1 MEVSGEVADL
11 VVKEGIQV
19 TEAAAKLAGKGIINA
34 TALLV
39 ALAKDSHKVV
49 GKTNIQRL
57 AREDGEAVILP
68 LKTSDLK
75 SFDKLAKQYGLLY
88 AAVKKKNVDTG
99 VIDIIST
106 VNYSPQLNLV
116 FDAMGYARPQ
126 QTKDEQSAKK
136 AKSRAP
142 QEIFSTGRGNG
153 STPSQTITTS
163 DKPSVRTR
171 LEALRAAS
179 EQTKSTPVRIPDKT
193 R

>member
-19 TEAAAKLAGKGIINA
+19 TEAAAKLAGKGVINA
-34 TALLV
+34 AALIV

-49 GKTNIQRL
+49 GKTNINRL
-57 AREDGEAVILP
+57 AKEDGEAVILP
-68 LKTSDLK
+68 LKSSDLK
-75 SFDKLAKQYGLLY
+75 GFDKLAKQYGILY
-88 AAVKKKNVDTG
+88 VAVKKRGEDTG

-106 VNYSPQLNLV
+106 TSYSPQLNLA
-116 FDAMGYARPQ
+116 FEAMGYARPQ
-126 QTKDEQSAKK
+126 QAKEDPAAKK
-136 AKSRAP
+136 AKSRVP
-142 QEIFSTGRGNG
+142 QERSSTGRGNG
-153 STPSQTITTS
+153 SIPSQTITTS
-163 DKPSVRTR
+163 DKPSVKSR

>member
-34 TALLV
+34 TALLL
-39 ALAKDSHKVV
+39 ALAKDSHRVV

-57 AREDGEAVILP
+57 AKEDGEAVILP

-75 SFDKLAKQYGLLY
+75 TFDKLAKQYGILY
-88 AAVKKKNVDTG
+88 AAVKKKGVNTG

-116 FDAMGYARPQ
+116 FEAMGYARPQ
-126 QTKDEQSAKK
+126 QTKEESSAKK

-142 QEIFSTGRGNG
+142 QEISSTGRGNG

-179 EQTKSTPVRIPDKT
+179 EQTKSTPVRTPDKT

>member
-34 TALLV
+34 TALLL

-57 AREDGEAVILP
+57 AKEDGEAVILP

-75 SFDKLAKQYGLLY
+75 PFDKLAKQYGILY
-88 AAVKKKNVDTG
+88 AAVKKKGVDTG
-99 VIDIIST
+99 IIDIIST

-116 FDAMGYARPQ
+116 FESIGYARPQ
-126 QTKDEQSAKK
+126 QAKEEPSAKK
-136 AKSRAP
+136 AKPRAP
-142 QEIFSTGRGNG
+142 QERSSTGRGNG
-153 STPSQTITTS
+153 STPSQMITTN

-171 LEALRAAS
+171 LEALRAAA

-193 R
+193 C

>member
-34 TALLV
+34 AALIV

-49 GKTNIQRL
+49 GKTNINRL
-57 AREDGEAVILP
+57 AKEDGEAVILP
-68 LKTSDLK
+68 LKSSDLK
-75 SFDKLAKQYGLLY
+75 GFDKLAKQYGILY
-88 AAVKKKNVDTG
+88 VAVKKRGEHTD

-106 VNYSPQLNLV
+106 TNYSPQLNLA
-116 FDAMGYARPQ
+116 FETMGYARPQ
-126 QTKDEQSAKK
+126 QEKEDPTTKK

-142 QEIFSTGRGNG
+142 QERSSTGRGNG
-153 STPSQTITTS
+153 SIPSQTITTS
-163 DKPSVRTR
+163 DKPSVKSR

>member
-19 TEAAAKLAGKGIINA
+19 TEAAAKLAGKGVINA
-34 TALLV
+34 AALIV

-49 GKTNIQRL
+49 GKTNINRL
-57 AREDGEAVILP
+57 AKEDGEAVILP
-68 LKTSDLK
+68 LKSSDLK
-75 SFDKLAKQYGLLY
+75 SFDKLAKQYGILY
-88 AAVKKKNVDTG
+88 VAVKKRGEDTG

-106 VNYSPQLNLV
+106 TSYSPQLNLA
-116 FDAMGYARPQ
+116 FEAMGYARPQ
-126 QTKDEQSAKK
+126 QAKEDPTTKK
-136 AKSRAP
+136 AKSRVP
-142 QEIFSTGRGNG
+142 QERSSTGRGNG
-153 STPSQTITTS
+153 SIPSQTITTS
-163 DKPSVRTR
+163 NKLSVKSR

>member
-57 AREDGEAVILP
+57 AKEDGEAVILP

-75 SFDKLAKQYGLLY
+75 TFDKLAKQYGILY
-88 AAVKKKNVDTG
+88 AAVKKKGVETG

-106 VNYSPQLNLV
+106 VSYSPQLNLV
-116 FDAMGYARPQ
+116 FEAMGYARPQ
-126 QTKDEQSAKK
+126 QTKEEQTTKK

-142 QEIFSTGRGNG
+142 QERFSTGRGNG
-153 STPSQTITTS
+153 STPSQTITTN

-179 EQTKSTPVRIPDKT
+179 EQTKSTSVRIPDKT

>member
-49 GKTNIQRL
+49 GKTTIQRL
-57 AREDGEAVILP
+57 AKEDGEAVVLP
-68 LKTSDLK
+68 LKTTDLK
-75 SFDKLAKQYGLLY
+75 HFDKLAKQYGILY
-88 AAVKKKNVDTG
+88 AAVKKKGVDTG

-116 FDAMGYARPQ
+116 FEAMGYARPQ
-126 QTKDEQSAKK
+126 RAKEEPSAKK

-142 QEIFSTGRGNG
+142 QEISSTRRGNG
-153 STPSQTITTS
+153 STPSQTITTN
-163 DKPSVRTR
+163 DKLSVKTR